1 MFTIPIGLHVVREE
15 QFSKRN
21 VALLCED
28 EISRQINS
36 NINDDNHNANFY
48 CVSGSDLSLKYR

>member
-1 MFTIPIGLHVVREE
+1 MFTIPIGLHVMKEK
-15 QFSKRN
+15 FSKRN

-36 NINDDNHNANFY
+36 NINNDNHNANFY
-48 CVSGSDLSLKYR
+48 SVSGSDLSLKYR